1 MTWVLQGCGSDRP
14 VIEEDNQRTSSA
26 PGAVVFIISPKNSE
40 IVSSPV
46 NVKFGISGIT
56 VAPAGEMM
64 ENSGHHHLIIDTG
77 PPDMTGPVPNDEQ
90 HHHFG
95 KGQTEASIE
104 LAPGTHTLQLVLGD
118 WAHIPHDP
126 PVVSNIVTIT
136 VE

>member
-14 VIEEDNQRTSSA
+14 AIEEDNQRTSSA

-40 IVSSPV
+40 IVSSPI